1 MAYPAADIG
10 KGTNFQAAAFAV
22 NQLKEANTESKCLTG
37 DEPPPHTPVSRREM
51 VNGAKFDVTE
61 SDSEAAGSLM
71 NGFVYRS
78 FHGKTC
84 YELDIRIAFSNP
96 GNYDPG
102 AIKIFDSEE
111 VRQRLKEVLQT
122 FKFLK

>member
-1 MAYPAADIG
+1 MAYPAADLR
-10 KGTNFQAAAFAV
+10 KGTNFQAAAFSV
-22 NQLKEANTESKCLTG
+22 SELKEVNTESKCLSG
-37 DEPPPHTPVSRREM
+37 EEPLPHTVVSRSEM
-51 VNGAKFDVTE
+51 VNGVKFVVTE
-61 SDSEAAGSLM
+61 SAGAAAGNLM

-84 YELDIRIAFSNP
+84 YELDLRIAYSNP

-111 VRQRLKEVLQT
+111 VRKRLKEVLET

>member
-1 MAYPAADIG
+1 VAYPADNM
-10 KGTNFQAAAFAV
+10 KGTNFQVAAFSV
-22 NQLKEANTESKCLTG
+22 SELKEANTESKCLTG

-51 VNGAKFDVTE
+51 VNGAKFDITE
-61 SDSEAAGSLM
+61 SDSGAAGNLM

-78 FHGKTC
+78 FHRQTC
-84 YELDIRIAFSNP
+84 YELDIRIAYSNP

-102 AIKIFDSEE
+102 AIKIFDSEQ
-111 VRQRLKEVLQT
+111 VRQKLTEVLHT